1 MLMMSQKI
9 YRFVLRWREV
19 KFKFQ
24 VLRNRQH
31 FAHAEEKINYRCA
44 CIHFIRP
51 KPNFECLSSAL
62 APLPYFVHRQEGCID
77 LLI

>member
-1 MLMMSQKI
+1 MVSQKI

-24 VLRNRQH
+24 VLRNTQH
-31 FAHAEEKINYRCA
+31 FAHADGKINYRCA
-44 CIHFIRP
+44 YIHFINP
-51 KPNFECLSSAL
+51 KPNFECLGSPSILRAQT
-62 APLPYFVHRQEGCID
+62 VCTGCID